1 MRPGFKG
8 VFFSHFQLPENSSK
22 KLNPLET
29 GCQLNVDTKFD
40 LHPVSKKE
48 WKFNSENLKTA
59 KLSQKWVFSDLQL
72 VNLKKKLGN
81 FFLIGIHSMQGWKAT
96 TRHELQEKEP
106 QKD

>member
-1 MRPGFKG
+1 MSIERWHEIRFTSCVQGG
-8 VFFSHFQLPENSSK
+8 V
-22 KLNPLET
+22 
-29 GCQLNVDTKFD
+29 
-40 LHPVSKKE
+40 
-48 WKFNSENLKTA
+48 FNSENLKTA

-81 FFLIGIHSMQGWKAT
+81 FFLIGILSMQGWKAT

>member
-1 MRPGFKG
+1 MSIERWHEIRFTSCVQGG
-8 VFFSHFQLPENSSK
+8 V
-22 KLNPLET
+22 
-29 GCQLNVDTKFD
+29 
-40 LHPVSKKE
+40 
-48 WKFNSENLKTA
+48 FNSENLKTA

-96 TRHELQEKEP
+96 TRPELQEKEP